1 MYIKFI
7 VKFFLSRCIFEGL
20 P

>member
-7 VKFFLSRCIFEGL
+7 LVIASS
-20 P
+20 

>member
-7 VKFFLSRCIFEGL
+7 
-20 P
+20 

>member
-7 VKFFLSRCIFEGL
+7 VSFYYLASKTMGK
-20 P
+20 

>member
-7 VKFFLSRCIFEGL
+7 LYKYFLVR
-20 P
+20 